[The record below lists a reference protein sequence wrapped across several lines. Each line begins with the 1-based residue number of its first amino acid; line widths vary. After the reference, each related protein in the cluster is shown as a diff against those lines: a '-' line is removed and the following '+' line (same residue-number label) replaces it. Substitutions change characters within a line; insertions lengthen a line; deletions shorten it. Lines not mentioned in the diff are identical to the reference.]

1 MKVKIEFYCTFARNS
16 YKKHHPWTDNEFQA
30 SCLENG
36 IGWEDTG
43 INFNIENFQKHLNDL
58 KIYMDKTYGTSYL
71 ADNID
76 WMIWFVL
83 RRVDD
88 FNRQN
93 DENDNIFYWYPESIR
108 WEGIEKSIPM
118 ISAIFT
124 AFKNNE

>member
-1 MKVKIEFYCTFARNS
+1 
-16 YKKHHPWTDNEFQA
+16 
-30 SCLENG
+30 
-36 IGWEDTG
+36 
-43 INFNIENFQKHLNDL
+43 
-58 KIYMDKTYGTSYL
+58 MDKTYGTSYL

-88 FNRQN
+88 FNRQI

-108 WEGIEKSIPM
+108 WEGIEKSISM